1 MILSG
6 WMASRISA
14 RFNAWSTAMVAGGL
28 AVARLA
34 HVVRHW
40 EYSERDPLR
49 AFAVWQGG
57 FDWPWVLLVMAAAST
72 CMLRDR
78 RLIAWALAPVAVAA
92 IVWNVAYHLKSRPP
106 PCRPRR

>member
-1 MILSG
+1 MSAFEIGPVVLSGERLAILLGVIVFMILSG

-14 RFNAWSTAMVAGGL
+14 RFNAWSTAVVAGGL

-40 EYSERDPLR
+40 EYFERDPLR

-57 FDWPWVLLVMAAAST
+57 FDWP
-72 CMLRDR
+72 
-78 RLIAWALAPVAVAA
+78 
-92 IVWNVAYHLKSRPP
+92 
-106 PCRPRR
+106 